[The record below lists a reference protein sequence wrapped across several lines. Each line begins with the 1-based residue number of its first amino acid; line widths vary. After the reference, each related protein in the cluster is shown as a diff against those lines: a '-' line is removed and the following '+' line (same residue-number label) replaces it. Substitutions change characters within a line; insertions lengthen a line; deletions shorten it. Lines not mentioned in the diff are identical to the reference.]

1 MSTTS
6 QEVRLGSRPHG
17 WPTLENFTLARVEL
31 PPLKKGQALVR
42 NTYMSVDPYMRGR
55 MNDVPS
61 YVPPFQVGQ
70 VLEGGAV
77 GEVIES
83 NESALQRGDIVT
95 SNRGWREAF
104 VATPDELQR
113 VEQPMQP
120 TSLYLGVLGMPGLTA
135 WAGLRL
141 VDVKKGD
148 CIFISAAAGAV
159 GSVAGQLAKLR
170 GCRAI
175 GSVGSSEKVK
185 LLTHELGFDAAFN
198 YHDGNTTAQLQK
210 AAPDG
215 IDVYF
220 DLVGGE
226 QLEAALTVMRMH
238 GRIIACGAIA
248 QYNETTAPA
257 GPRNLALMIGKRLT
271 MKGMI
276 AGDWFGSLSEFRKE
290 VGGDVVEGKLKSKET
305 VRDGLAAAPQAF
317 LDMMH
322 GGNIGKMIVKLGGA
336 Q

>member
-1 MSTTS
+1 MSTLS
-6 QEVRLGSRPHG
+6 QEVRLASRPVG
-17 WPTLENFTLARVEL
+17 WPTLENFKLTRIEL
-31 PPLKKGQALVR
+31 PSLQNGQVLVR
-42 NTYMSVDPYMRGR
+42 NSYMSVDPYMRGR
-55 MNDVPS
+55 MNDAPS

-70 VLEGGAV
+70 ALEGGAV

-83 NESALQRGDIVT
+83 NESALQRGDVVT
-95 SNRGWREAF
+95 SNHGWRELF
-104 VATPDELQR
+104 IATPEELQR
-113 VEQPMQP
+113 VEHPVQPV
-120 TSLYLGVLGMPGLTA
+120 SLYLGALGMTGLTA

-148 CIFISAAAGAV
+148 CVFISAAAGAV

-170 GCRAI
+170 GCRVI

-185 LLTHELGFDAAFN
+185 LLTEELGFDAAFN
-198 YHDGNTTAQLQK
+198 YRDGDSAAQLKK

-226 QLEAALTVMRMH
+226 QLEAALSAMRMH
-238 GRIIACGAIA
+238 GRIIACGAIS
-248 QYNETTAPA
+248 QYNDDKAPQ

-271 MKGMI
+271 MKGML
-276 AGDWFGSLSEFRKE
+276 AGDWLGSLAEFRKE
-290 VGGDVVEGKLKSKET
+290 VGGNVLEGKIKSKET
-305 VRDGLAAAPQAF
+305 VREGLAVAPQAF
-317 LDMMH
+317 LDMMR
-322 GGNIGKMIVKLGGA
+322 GGNIGKMIVKLGAA